1 MSNTYIAQKYQC
13 YMNYTSIARCART
26 ESLEMDPPIPLLPR
40 SLRGPVALS
49 EHDGGE
55 SISILLI
62 YLCAKKFIVAKI
74 FGSSTLSPIRL

>member
-1 MSNTYIAQKYQC
+1 MTYEYYIIT
-13 YMNYTSIARCART
+13 NYTSIARCART

-55 SISILLI
+55 SISTLVI
-62 YLCAKKFIVAKI
+62 YLFAKRFIIAKI
-74 FGSSTLSPIRL
+74 FGNSTLSPKIVQ